1 MLKTP
6 IKIGPA
12 ERKIL
17 LVFLYYISL
26 GAVAL
31 TSFTLAT
38 KYLSHNVAATLQYFD
53 CEKSGRNSTCDLVVK
68 QFPMVTLTS
77 YVLLG
82 LFPTINLVFAVN
94 IRELKSIFK
103 KLRSKVLMKTV
114 VISTTG
120 EKSESTT
127 VSRK

>member
-6 IKIGPA
+6 IKIGTA

-17 LVFLYYISL
+17 LVFLYYITL

-82 LFPTINLVFAVN
+82 LFPAINLVFAVN
-94 IRELKSIFK
+94 IKELKIIFK
-103 KLRSKVLMKTV
+103 KLHSKVLRKTV
-114 VISTTG
+114 VSITE
-120 EKSESTT
+120 EKSESST

>member
-6 IKIGPA
+6 MKIGPA

-17 LVFLYYISL
+17 LVFLYYVTL

-38 KYLSHNVAATLQYFD
+38 KYASQNIAATLQYFD
-53 CEKSGRNSTCDLVVK
+53 CEKSGRNSTCDLDIK
-68 QFPMVTLTS
+68 QFPMVTLTA

-82 LFPTINLVFAVN
+82 LFPAINLVFVVN
-94 IRELKSIFK
+94 TKDLKSTFK
-103 KLRSKVLMKTV
+103 KLRSKVLGKTV
-114 VISTTG
+114 VSITE
-120 EKSESTT
+120 EKSESTS

>member
-1 MLKTP
+1 M
-6 IKIGPA
+6 KIGPA

-17 LVFLYYISL
+17 LVFLYYVTL

-38 KYLSHNVAATLQYFD
+38 KFASQNIAATLQYFD
-53 CEKSGRNSTCDLVVK
+53 CEKSGRNSTCDLDIK
-68 QFPMVTLTS
+68 QFPMVTLTA

-82 LFPTINLVFAVN
+82 LFPAINLVFVVN
-94 IRELKSIFK
+94 TKDLKSTFK
-103 KLRSKVLMKTV
+103 KLRSKVLGKTV
-114 VISTTG
+114 VSITE
-120 EKSESTT
+120 EKSESTS